1 MSGNVSSRKRLI
13 AITPGNLRNNHIYIS
28 GHHDFFPPE
37 VYGQSSGRKSKAKS
51 VTLQVEGLPEP
62 ITTDIAVNRSNG
74 RPRNFFRK
82 RAWVGRFFK
91 KHEIRE
97 GDVVA
102 VERLD
107 AFNYRIYPFESNK
120 KWAAYPLCIA
130 DARVQETVSDIGN
143 QVCQK
148 RQYADKTKDTH
159 HQWYIL
165 RIRSRQQGEAHTRPR
180 EYSFCHDTAT

>member
-107 AFNYRIYPFESNK
+107 AFNYRIYPFESKNVREGSAIPDHWPPPDPTK
-120 KWAAYPLCIA
+120 PTAIDL
-130 DARVQETVSDIGN
+130 
-143 QVCQK
+143 
-148 RQYADKTKDTH
+148 YAGCGGFAVRLK
-159 HQWYIL
+159 
-165 RIRSRQQGEAHTRPR
+165 HT
-180 EYSFCHDTAT
+180 A